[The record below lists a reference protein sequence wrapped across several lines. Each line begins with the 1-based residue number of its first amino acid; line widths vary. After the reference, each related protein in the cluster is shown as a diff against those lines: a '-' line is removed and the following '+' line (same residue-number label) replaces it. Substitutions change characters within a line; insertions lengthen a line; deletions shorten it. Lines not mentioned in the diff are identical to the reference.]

1 MRSID
6 GIGNWVLI
14 IMATTSLISIIAVL
28 SLHSIVTQDL
38 PSYGLQ
44 FNYRWAIP
52 YWNTITA
59 IIVMSCSSITAAI
72 TFEIYRIRTIRKD
85 EANEAL
91 DQTATQETKEEV
103 QVIQFET
110 ETCEQIE
117 SAPAQQN

>member
-117 SAPAQQN
+117 SASA